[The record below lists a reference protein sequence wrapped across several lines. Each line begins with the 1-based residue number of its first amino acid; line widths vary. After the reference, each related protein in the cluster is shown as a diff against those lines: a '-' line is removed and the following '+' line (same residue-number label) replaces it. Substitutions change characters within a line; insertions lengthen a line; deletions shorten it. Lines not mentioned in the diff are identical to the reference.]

1 MIRRED
7 EARGG
12 EQRMKQYG
20 FRLFDPDTRRVAEEF
35 SWFST
40 ADAREVEIRQS
51 VRNPRYAIE
60 RTERQSPRGKAK
72 PVEEGEL
79 GTEPSSN

>member
-1 MIRRED
+1 
-7 EARGG
+7 
-12 EQRMKQYG
+12 MKQYG
-20 FRLFDPDTRRVAEEF
+20 FRLFDPDTRRVAEES

-60 RTERQSPRGKAK
+60 RTERQSPAGKPK